1 MNLIFILEYTR
12 IIALQYKL
20 ILDLTYPECISSL
33 KTIITD
39 TLIFSKPKSHK

>member
-1 MNLIFILEYTR
+1 MNLIFILEYTH
-12 IIALQYKL
+12 IIALQ
-20 ILDLTYPECISSL
+20 IDLRLTSYPECISSL